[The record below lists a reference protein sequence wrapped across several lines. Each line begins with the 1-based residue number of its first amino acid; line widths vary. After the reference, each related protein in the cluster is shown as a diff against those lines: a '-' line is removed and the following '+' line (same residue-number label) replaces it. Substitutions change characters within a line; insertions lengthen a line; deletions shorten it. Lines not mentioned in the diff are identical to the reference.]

1 MAQRI
6 REQQIPTTDIAILLE
21 LTFHEGTILILIHIY
36 VAAFVSIYDAI
47 DHLDI
52 AAEKE
57 CCLSA
62 LSTFAS
68 PAWVSLTDLNH
79 ETQNHAYEA
88 ISISIVQPEVV
99 SLVIKEDKMF
109 EKD

>member
-1 MAQRI
+1 M
-6 REQQIPTTDIAILLE
+6 
-21 LTFHEGTILILIHIY
+21 ILIHLY

-79 ETQNHAYEA
+79 ETKNHAYEA

-99 SLVIKEDKMF
+99 SLVIKEDKMS

>member
-21 LTFHEGTILILIHIY
+21 LTFHEGTILILIHLY
-36 VAAFVSIYDAI
+36 VSIYDAI

-99 SLVIKEDKMF
+99 SLVIKEDKMS